1 MKNTIMIK
9 KNYEFKNLFS
19 KGKFYYGEFIYM
31 YIKKTNS
38 SYNKFGIAIS
48 KKQGKAVKRNRLK
61 RLIRE
66 MNLSDRI
73 EVIDGGYNTDEYF
86 DKCAS
91 MANEKEGGARC
102 SECFRLRLDKTARYA
117 KENNFDIK

>member
-19 KGKFYYGEFIYM
+19 KGKFYYGEFVHM
-31 YIKKTNS
+31 YIKKMNS

-48 KKQGKAVKRNRLK
+48 KKQGKAVKRNRIK

-66 MNLSDRI
+66 NYKNFESTLERGIQILIVINKNKKI
-73 EVIDGGYNTDEYF
+73 EEISFKDI
-86 DKCAS
+86 K
-91 MANEKEGGARC
+91 
-102 SECFRLRLDKTARYA
+102 
-117 KENNFDIK
+117 NNFLRTLKKANIMVN